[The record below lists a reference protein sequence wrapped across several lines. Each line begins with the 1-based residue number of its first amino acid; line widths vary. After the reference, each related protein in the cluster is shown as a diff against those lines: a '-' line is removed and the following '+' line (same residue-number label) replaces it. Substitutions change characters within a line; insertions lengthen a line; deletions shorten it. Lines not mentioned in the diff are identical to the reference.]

1 MPAGDRNKKLGSEQL
16 QLFFLALAP
25 SLFWLWWFW
34 SQDRDRDELEPLARA
49 FVFGAVAVIPCS
61 ILEFVFLGG
70 DFTPSTLQ
78 CFFLIGPIEE
88 LCKLLATLLA
98 VGRDRSFDDPAD
110 GIVFGAAAALGFA
123 FAENLYYFAVHNS
136 AHVFV
141 VRSGFSVPSH
151 VLAAVPWAVALGKIK
166 CDELAPKRLI
176 VSGLVVASILHGMYD
191 ALCFQIHYQ
200 RDVAVIALLALT
212 LAEWRFYMLS
222 MKETFRLGR
231 RLIRRRM
238 LASRTWKKHE
248 KDPPTGFNYR
258 WCFIPLVGGLL
269 IGGISWVGFFPIL
282 RQEVPLPLHVDL
294 VIVTVLMLITGIVTA
309 YFSPGRTEKEAALG
323 LALGGFCLSFITGWP
338 SHDPM
343 ESGVYFAL
351 LGAFG
356 GWLGEMLQ
364 SNQKK
369 PAQPS

>member
-1 MPAGDRNKKLGSEQL
+1 MGSEHL
-16 QLFFLALAP
+16 QLFLLALAP

-49 FVFGAVAVIPCS
+49 FVFGAIAVIPCS
-61 ILEFVFLGG
+61 IVEFIFLGG
-70 DFTPSTLQ
+70 DMTPSTLQ

-88 LCKLLATLLA
+88 FCKLAATILA
-98 VGRDRSFDDPAD
+98 VGKDRNFDDPAD

-123 FAENLYYFAVHNS
+123 FAENLYYFASHS
-136 AHVFV
+136 THVFV
-141 VRSGFSVPSH
+141 VRSGLSVPSH
-151 VLAAVPWAVALGKIK
+151 VLAAVPWAVAIGKIR

-176 VSGLVVASILHGMYD
+176 LSGLAVASILHGMYD
-191 ALCFQIHYQ
+191 ALCYQIHYQ
-200 RDVAVIALLALT
+200 RDIAIIALLALT
-212 LAEWRFYMLS
+212 LMEWRLYMLS

-231 RLIRRRM
+231 RLLRRRM

-248 KDPPTGFNYR
+248 QNPPPAFNWR
-258 WCFIPLVGGLL
+258 WCLIPFISGL
-269 IGGISWVGFFPIL
+269 IIAGISWLGIFPVL
-282 RQEVPLPLHVDL
+282 QMTVSLPSHVDI
-294 VIVTVLMLITGIVTA
+294 VAVTVLMLMTGITA
-309 YFSPGRTEKEAALG
+309 AYYSPGRTEKEAALG

-343 ESGVYFAL
+343 EAGVYFAL

-364 SNQKK
+364 CSNGRGASRASK
-369 PAQPS
+369 